1 LAVQSDVGDVG
12 GVGGRTQRKGRAVVA
27 VMREV
32 VVDVDVGDVGCGCEK
47 VAPLSHLGCANMTKW
62 SVRSLRYINP

>member
-1 LAVQSDVGDVG
+1 
-12 GVGGRTQRKGRAVVA
+12 
-27 VMREV
+27 MREV

-62 SVRSLRYINP
+62 SVRSLRYINPYFSCFSFLGHGPIVTLY

>member
-1 LAVQSDVGDVG
+1 M
-12 GVGGRTQRKGRAVVA
+12 QRKGRVVGA
-27 VMREV
+27 VMSEG

-62 SVRSLRYINP
+62 SVCSLRYINP